1 MGANVEF
8 CAVTKTYRQM
18 TYSNEDFE
26 RFYIRYKAEAVGRGE
41 TMQAYCSRNKVP
53 FNLFLKWYKE
63 TRHRVIEIKVDGM
76 PSTSES
82 EPVQSEEI
90 TEKGSISEN
99 RILVDIK
106 VSNGL
111 YIRRGNMSYVELLKL
126 IKNSEVLC

>member
-1 MGANVEF
+1 MGSNVEF

-41 TMQAYCSRNKVP
+41 TMQSYCSRNKVP
-53 FNLFLKWYKE
+53 FNLFLKWYKD
-63 TRHRVIEIKVDGM
+63 TRHRVVEVKVDGM

-82 EPVQSEEI
+82 ESIQRDSDI
-90 TEKGSISEN
+90 EKGSVSEN

-111 YIRRGNMSYVELLKL
+111 YIRRGNMSYAELLKL
-126 IKNSEVLC
+126 IKNPEVLC